1 MVLEADKSFSAS
13 DVSFPSLSLL
23 LVSSTITEVLL
34 DSALLPE

>member
-13 DVSFPSLSLL
+13 NDVSFPSLSLL
-23 LVSSTITEVLL
+23 LVSTITEVLL